1 MTGGQSEVVLTVD
14 DLCINHSIDSM
25 DMDESDGQSASEI
38 VEEED
43 DDSFL
48 ANNSVCK
55 QYSSTIQMLDSLR
68 LEVVEMTRSDGK
80 YSTLEHSP
88 RDVTIDLNSTPELS
102 SPLTSPTL
110 ERTILNMA
118 NRGTAI
124 PILNNKR
131 IEMRKHNTD
140 YLRRCINSDDNS
152 TFCSTTD
159 NSTFCSMDNSI
170 EHEMNA
176 LKEVAKDLEKEL
188 EAENLNTVFQA
199 IERIGKSDDPTIHSV
214 LMSGDKDLIREG
226 IRAEVLNKQQMKT
239 PRSVCLRRRRFSI
252 VYFFWSIEGYS
263 ANTNILIASISFGL
277 IRKFVSFWL

>member
-1 MTGGQSEVVLTVD
+1 MVLTVD

>member
-1 MTGGQSEVVLTVD
+1 VVLTVD